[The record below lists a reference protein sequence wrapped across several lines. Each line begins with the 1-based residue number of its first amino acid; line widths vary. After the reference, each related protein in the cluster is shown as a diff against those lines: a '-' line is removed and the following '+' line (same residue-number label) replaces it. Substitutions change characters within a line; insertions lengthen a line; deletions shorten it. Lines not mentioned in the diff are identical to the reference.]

1 MRKEFE
7 TIAQYKEQ
15 MRAMLDKAEA
25 EKRALDA
32 NEKEQFEQLKT
43 KKELLE
49 MKVERRALEDINAG
63 WYQTVEYCFRR
74 LFLMS

>member
-15 MRAMLDKAEA
+15 MRTMLDKAEA

-32 NEKEQFEQLKT
+32 DEKERFEKLKT
-43 KKELLE
+43 EKELLE
-49 MKVERRALEDINAG
+49 MKVERRACIGPPRIIFTSGL
-63 WYQTVEYCFRR
+63 
-74 LFLMS
+74 